1 MKFKQTFILTAPP
14 HPARRNLARA
24 LEGSPDGYAVTISE
38 PSRTLEQNSA
48 MWPILA
54 CWAKQKEWPVNGV
67 MTKLTPEEWKIILT
81 SAYKR
86 EALRIAQ
93 GLDGGMVLLGARTR
107 DFGKKEFSDWLEFL
121 HAASN
126 EHGIDTRH
134 PDDQAQPSTRGTAA

>member
-1 MKFKQTFILTAPP
+1 MKRTYICTPPP
-14 HPARRNLARA
+14 HPARSLAIRA
-24 LEGSPDGYAVTISE
+24 IQEAPDGYAVTISK

-54 CWAKQKEWPVNGV
+54 CWSKQKEWPVNGV
-67 MTKLTPEEWKIILT
+67 MTKLSPEEWKIILT
-81 SAYKR
+81 SAFRR

-121 HAASN
+121 HAASAQ
-126 EHGIDTRH
+126 HGINTE
-134 PDDQAQPSTRGTAA
+134 PDLKKGTAA